1 MKTGT
6 VNGQEN
12 PLSILNAAKFYEV
25 SEQVVLTAHMVQ
37 PVFFNIGKPV
47 WDRLNADQKKV
58 LGDACRTAAKGGD
71 DARLG
76 DEKAIT
82 SALQARGLAVDTIDL
97 APFRDNAD
105 SVYAKSDPAKQ
116 WDTATMQRAQK
127 A

>member
-1 MKTGT
+1 MPTRKKCSVT
-6 VNGQEN
+6 
-12 PLSILNAAKFYEV
+12 
-25 SEQVVLTAHMVQ
+25 
-37 PVFFNIGKPV
+37 PVG
-47 WDRLNADQKKV
+47 
-58 LGDACRTAAKGGD
+58 TAAKGGD

-105 SVYAKSDPAKQ
+105 SVYAKSDLAKQ